1 MTISKNTPWAWIAF
15 PALAI
20 LFVFIS
26 PLLGVGKLPLTSPV
40 SLFSSAAMI
49 VIMMG
54 TVFAAVYHAELI
66 AVRVG
71 EPFGTLVLTLAV
83 TVIEVAL
90 IASLLLMPNASA
102 TLARDTVFAVVMIVC
117 NGLVGLC
124 VLLGGIRY
132 REQEFK
138 TEGTGVYLIVLAT
151 LAVLGLVLPNYTL
164 TTPGPYFSTAQLV
177 FVSIIIVLLY
187 GVFLFIQTMK
197 HREYFVLLNPSAAR
211 KKAYRPDDR
220 AVLVSSGLLIAAL
233 VGVVLIAKKFA
244 VLLGAGLDLAG
255 APQAVAGV
263 IIAMVVLA
271 PESISA
277 VRAAQQNML
286 PKSLNLALGSS
297 LATIGLTIPAVAI
310 ASIFLGKG
318 MALGLSARDT
328 LLLALTLFIS
338 LLTFGTGRTNSLYG
352 LVHLVVF
359 AAFLFLTF
367 IP

>member
-1 MTISKNTPWAWIAF
+1 M
-15 PALAI
+15 
-20 LFVFIS
+20 
-26 PLLGVGKLPLTSPV
+26 
-40 SLFSSAAMI
+40 
-49 VIMMG
+49 
-54 TVFAAVYHAELI
+54 
-66 AVRVG
+66 
-71 EPFGTLVLTLAV
+71 
-83 TVIEVAL
+83 
-90 IASLLLMPNASA
+90 
-102 TLARDTVFAVVMIVC
+102 
-117 NGLVGLC
+117 
-124 VLLGGIRY
+124 
-132 REQEFK
+132 
-138 TEGTGVYLIVLAT
+138 
-151 LAVLGLVLPNYTL
+151 
-164 TTPGPYFSTAQLV
+164 
-177 FVSIIIVLLY
+177 
-187 GVFLFIQTMK
+187 
-197 HREYFVLLNPSAAR
+197 
-211 KKAYRPDDR
+211 
-220 AVLVSSGLLIAAL
+220 
-233 VGVVLIAKKFA
+233 
-244 VLLGAGLDLAG
+244 GLDLAG

-318 MALGLSARDT
+318 MALGLSERDT